1 MSTMPQPLF
10 DLTGKRALITGA
22 TKGIGRAI
30 AEAFV
35 DHGATVAITSR
46 DAGDAAD
53 AARAI
58 DARAGR
64 KAAIGVGCDLDDLNA
79 TLAAFDEALDRLGA
93 MDVLICNAAATP
105 SRYGAAAD
113 LPIDEYEHLL
123 QTNIVHNL
131 ALMNRAATHMKE
143 RGEGVILV
151 TSSGAGM
158 RPAYGMLPY
167 GVAKAGL
174 NHAVRSLGA
183 ELAPFNIRVNAIA
196 PGMTRSW
203 SLEEEMKR
211 NPEVIERYARSI
223 PLGRIIEPEEIA
235 AGMVFL
241 ASTGGR
247 SITGQVIVI
256 DGGEPGVGR
265 PSAD

>member
-1 MSTMPQPLF
+1 MPRSLF
-10 DLTGKRALITGA
+10 DLTGKKAFITGA

-30 AEAFV
+30 AQAFV

-46 DAGDAAD
+46 NADDAVE
-53 AARAI
+53 AAREI
-58 DARAGR
+58 DVNAGR
-64 KAAIGVGCDLDDLNA
+64 DVAIGIGCDLDDLQA

-93 MDVLICNAAATP
+93 MDVVICNAAATP
-105 SRYGAAAD
+105 STYGPAGELA
-113 LPIDEYEHLL
+113 IHEYERLL
-123 QTNIVHNL
+123 QTNIVHNM
-131 ALMNRAATHMKE
+131 ALMNRAARHMKE

-151 TSSGAGM
+151 TSSGAGL
-158 RPAYGMLPY
+158 RPAYGMMPY
-167 GVAKAGL
+167 GIAKAGL

-183 ELAPFNIRVNAIA
+183 ELAPFNVRVNGIA

-211 NPEVIERYARSI
+211 NPEVVERYAASI
-223 PLGRIIEPEEIA
+223 PLGRIVEPEEIA

-247 SITGQVIVI
+247 SITGQIIAI

-265 PSAD
+265 PSAG

>member
-1 MSTMPQPLF
+1 
-10 DLTGKRALITGA
+10 
-22 TKGIGRAI
+22 
-30 AEAFV
+30 
-35 DHGATVAITSR
+35 
-46 DAGDAAD
+46 
-53 AARAI
+53 
-58 DARAGR
+58 
-64 KAAIGVGCDLDDLNA
+64 
-79 TLAAFDEALDRLGA
+79 
-93 MDVLICNAAATP
+93 
-105 SRYGAAAD
+105 
-113 LPIDEYEHLL
+113 
-123 QTNIVHNL
+123 
-131 ALMNRAATHMKE
+131 
-143 RGEGVILV
+143 
-151 TSSGAGM
+151 M

-203 SLEEEMKR
+203 SLEEETKR
-211 NPEVIERYARSI
+211 NPEVVERYARSI